1 MRLFEKV
8 YKRLLSESKKKYAGS
23 HPDESYKE
31 WHDLETDW
39 FDKKGLTTWDKD
51 RQTTKNYLK
60 DIGLLGESI
69 IDEPLIANIG
79 LVPMSAKPFHKGHM
93 ALVNQALQECDQ
105 VILFISTS
113 DRAKGGGF
121 KILGQDMEFIWKNII
136 AKYLPE
142 NVDCVYGGSPVRN
155 VYKEIEDNMNSDN
168 KYNIYTGKEDSGR
181 YNPKYFKDT
190 SHPVD
195 VVSLERGVDTE
206 GISGTAMRQF
216 LQDGM
221 KEEFM
226 SGLPDEIT
234 DIRDKE
240 EIYTILKKDL

>member
-1 MRLFEKV
+1 
-8 YKRLLSESKKKYAGS
+8 
-23 HPDESYKE
+23 
-31 WHDLETDW
+31 
-39 FDKKGLTTWDKD
+39 
-51 RQTTKNYLK
+51 
-60 DIGLLGESI
+60 
-69 IDEPLIANIG
+69 
-79 LVPMSAKPFHKGHM
+79 
-93 ALVNQALQECDQ
+93 
-105 VILFISTS
+105 
-113 DRAKGGGF
+113 
-121 KILGQDMEFIWKNII
+121 MEFIWKNII

-142 NVDCVYGGSPVRN
+142 NVDCIYGGSPVRN
-155 VYKEIEDNMNSDN
+155 VYKEIEDNMHSDN
-168 KYNIYTGKEDSGR
+168 KYNIYTGKEDAGR

-226 SGLPDEIT
+226 SGLPNEIT

>member
-1 MRLFEKV
+1 VRLFEKI
-8 YKRLLSESKKKYAGS
+8 YLRLLSESKKKYAGS
-23 HPDESYKE
+23 HPDESYRE

-39 FDKKGLTTWDKD
+39 FNKKGLTTSSKN
-51 RQTTKNYLK
+51 RKTTKNYFK
-60 DIGLLGESI
+60 DMGLLEESI
-69 IDEPLIANIG
+69 EDEPIIANIG

-113 DRAKGGGF
+113 DRDKGGDF

-136 AKYLPE
+136 KKYLPE
-142 NVDCVYGGSPVRN
+142 NVECIYGGSPVRN
-155 VYKEIEDNMNSDN
+155 VYKEIEDNMHLDN
-168 KYNIYTGKEDSGR
+168 KYNIYSGKEDAGR

-190 SHPVD
+190 IHPVD
-195 VVSLERGVDTE
+195 VVLLERGVDTA

-216 LQDGM
+216 LQNGM

-226 SGLPDEIT
+226 TGLPEEIENIS
-234 DIRDKE
+234 DRE
-240 EIYTILKKDL
+240 EIYNILKKDL

>member
-8 YKRLLSESKKKYAGS
+8 YLRLLSESKKKYAGS
-23 HPDESYKE
+23 HPDESYRE

-51 RQTTKNYLK
+51 RQVTKDYLK

-69 IDEPLIANIG
+69 VDEPLVAVIG

-93 ALVNQALQECDQ
+93 ALVNQALHECDQ

-136 AKYLPE
+136 ENYLP
-142 NVDCVYGGSPVRN
+142 NSVTYVYGGSPVGN
-155 VYKEIEDNMNSDN
+155 VYKEIENNMYSDK
-168 KYNIYTGKEDSGR
+168 KYNIYTGKEDAGR
-181 YNPKYFKDT
+181 YKTKYFKNT

-221 KEEFM
+221 KKEFM
-226 SGLPDEIT
+226 AGLPSEIKNIQ
-234 DIRDKE
+234 DRE
-240 EIYTILKKDL
+240 EIYNILKKDL

>member
-1 MRLFEKV
+1 VRLFEKV
-8 YKRLLSESKKKYAGS
+8 YIRILSESKKKYAGS
-23 HPDESYKE
+23 HPDESYRE
-31 WHDLETDW
+31 WHNLETDW

-51 RQTTKNYLK
+51 RQVTKDYLK

-69 IDEPLIANIG
+69 VDEPLVAVIG

-93 ALVNQALQECDQ
+93 ALVNQALHECDQ

-113 DRAKGGGF
+113 DRVKGGGF

-136 AKYLPE
+136 ENYLPDS
-142 NVDCVYGGSPVRN
+142 VTCVYGGSPVRN
-155 VYKEIEDNMNSDN
+155 VYKEIEDNMHLDN
-168 KYNIYTGKEDSGR
+168 KYNIYTGKEDAAR
-181 YNPKYFKDT
+181 YKPKYFEG
-190 SHPVD
+190 SNHPVD
-195 VVSLERGVDTE
+195 IVSLERGVDTE
-206 GISGTAMRQF
+206 GISGTQMRLF

-240 EIYTILKKDL
+240 EIYAILKKDL